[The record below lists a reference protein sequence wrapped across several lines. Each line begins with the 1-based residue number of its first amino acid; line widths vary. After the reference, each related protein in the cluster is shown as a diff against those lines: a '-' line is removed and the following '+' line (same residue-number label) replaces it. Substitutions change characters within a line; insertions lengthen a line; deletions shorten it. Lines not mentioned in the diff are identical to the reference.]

1 MVSSRID
8 KYRDLR
14 SGLKDEVGISRDN
27 ISNIVDD
34 YDSDDTD
41 DFLASV
47 NRFFNKSNDDNDKNQ
62 IEDTLTEAKTFE
74 QMRNEN
80 NEELNRALRSAKV
93 SVGKEAQYNTRMD
106 ILNKIREPEKQTI
119 RVNNFDNVE
128 TSQFSKG
135 YFINPDVKVQ
145 SEELE
150 QPKDNKVKEKMTL
163 MERLAS
169 MSPAED
175 AKKAKIILDDSNEET
190 EDEEDLEESS
200 FNPIEQTNSLE
211 DMLSYVKEKDQREV
225 EKALKKKE
233 AEEKVIKDETIV
245 KNDSEKEIESRVEI
259 VEEKKSNRIVNIL
272 NCIIVFLVVIFI
284 VLCGMIGY
292 QLFF

>member
-1 MVSSRID
+1 
-8 KYRDLR
+8 
-14 SGLKDEVGISRDN
+14 
-27 ISNIVDD
+27 
-34 YDSDDTD
+34 
-41 DFLASV
+41 
-47 NRFFNKSNDDNDKNQ
+47 
-62 IEDTLTEAKTFE
+62 
-74 QMRNEN
+74 
-80 NEELNRALRSAKV
+80 
-93 SVGKEAQYNTRMD
+93 
-106 ILNKIREPEKQTI
+106 
-119 RVNNFDNVE
+119 
-128 TSQFSKG
+128 
-135 YFINPDVKVQ
+135 
-145 SEELE
+145 
-150 QPKDNKVKEKMTL
+150 

-190 EDEEDLEESS
+190 EDEEDLES
-200 FNPIEQTNSLE
+200 PIEQTNSLE
-211 DMLSYVKEKDQREV
+211 DMLRYVKEKDQREV

-233 AEEKVIKDETIV
+233 SEEKVTKDKTIV

>member
-1 MVSSRID
+1 M
-8 KYRDLR
+8 
-14 SGLKDEVGISRDN
+14 
-27 ISNIVDD
+27 
-34 YDSDDTD
+34 
-41 DFLASV
+41 
-47 NRFFNKSNDDNDKNQ
+47 NDDNDKNE

-106 ILNKIREPEKQTI
+106 ILMKLGNQKNKLYELIILIMLKLLSFRKDILLIQML
-119 RVNNFDNVE
+119 
-128 TSQFSKG
+128 K
-135 YFINPDVKVQ
+135 

-150 QPKDNKVKEKMTL
+150 QPKDTKVKEKMTL

-175 AKKAKIILDDSNEET
+175 AKKAKIILDDSNEEI

-211 DMLSYVKEKDQREV
+211 DMLRYVKRKR
-225 EKALKKKE
+225 
-233 AEEKVIKDETIV
+233 
-245 KNDSEKEIESRVEI
+245 
-259 VEEKKSNRIVNIL
+259 
-272 NCIIVFLVVIFI
+272 
-284 VLCGMIGY
+284 
-292 QLFF
+292 

>member
-1 MVSSRID
+1 MKSAFE
-8 KYRDLR
+8 L
-14 SGLKDEVGISRDN
+14 
-27 ISNIVDD
+27 DD
-34 YDSDDTD
+34 DAD

-47 NRFFNKSNDDNDKNQ
+47 NRFFNKSNDDNDKNE

-135 YFINPDVKVQ
+135 YFINPDVKAQ

-150 QPKDNKVKEKMTL
+150 QPKDTKVKEKMTL

-175 AKKAKIILDDSNEET
+175 AKKAKIILDDSNEEI

-211 DMLSYVKEKDQREV
+211 DMLRYVKEKDQREV

-233 AEEKVIKDETIV
+233 SEEKVTKDETIV